1 MTEITKR
8 RPSLLLTG
16 SLSADQISL
25 LAVRSPCAAF
35 VATLTTT
42 ASQRG
47 MVNAIVLAATVLA
60 PGAVPNSTGRGRGGN
75 LSVRFVYSCA
85 IHWWQLDAKQLGS
98 MRSELIQRNVAPAT
112 LNLSLAGVRGI
123 LKHCWLQGLLNGDV
137 YQKSITTLSCV
148 KNTSLPRGRHISIAE
163 LQKLVV
169 ACRNDDSHM
178 GIRDRALIALLYS
191 GLRRSEVAGVN
202 VSDYDQNTG
211 QLIVRGKGPMGGKK
225 RIVWLTNGKRVAFE
239 QWILLR
245 GVNSDAAFV
254 QIRRGS
260 HTTNDRMSPQAIYNA
275 VLRRG
280 REAGVQVEPHDLRRS
295 MVSNLLQAGADI
307 AIISKICGH
316 SGIAVTQKYDVRD
329 LQHQMRA
336 MELAPLPLG

>member
-1 MTEITKR
+1 MTEITKQ
-8 RPSLLLTG
+8 RPSLLTG

-98 MRSELIQRNVAPAT
+98 MRSELIQRKVAPAT

-137 YQKSITTLSCV
+137 YQRSIVTLSCV
-148 KNTSLPRGRHISIAE
+148 KNTCLPRGRHISIAE

-169 ACRNDDSHM
+169 ACLNDDSHM